1 VVDGTPA
8 GWMSSACPSS
18 FIDAK
23 TIARTCSIDRRD
35 EEDDRNNGGMD
46 RGRGVI
52 MLLLLLIRNCGRA
65 ALEE

>member
-1 VVDGTPA
+1 
-8 GWMSSACPSS
+8 M
-18 FIDAK
+18 DAK

-52 MLLLLLIRNCGRA
+52 MLLLIRNCGRA
-65 ALEE
+65 LG